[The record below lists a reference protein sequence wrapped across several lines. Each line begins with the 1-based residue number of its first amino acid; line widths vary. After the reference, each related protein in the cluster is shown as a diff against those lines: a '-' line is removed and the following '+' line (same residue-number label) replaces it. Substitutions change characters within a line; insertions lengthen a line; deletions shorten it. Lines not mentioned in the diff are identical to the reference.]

1 MKTRKDL
8 IFLIVLITWLVSS
21 FIGLYFDIEV
31 YLMNLINIFLFS
43 ILIVFKLYNKRF
55 RNWLETPLK
64 RK

>member
-55 RNWLETPLK
+55 RNWLETVH
-64 RK
+64 